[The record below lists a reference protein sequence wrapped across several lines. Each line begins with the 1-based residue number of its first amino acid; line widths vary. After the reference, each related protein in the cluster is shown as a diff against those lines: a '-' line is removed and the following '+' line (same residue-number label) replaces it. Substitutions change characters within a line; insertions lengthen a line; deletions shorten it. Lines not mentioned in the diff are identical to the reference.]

1 MKGYLTFTLT
11 LFIFT
16 LSFAQKA
23 DIDNNR
29 IYVEY
34 ATIPKHYVPA
44 EDRSYSVD
52 ISGSYKFDK
61 QDLANQLKIRGWEHV
76 EDGTAHVNLRLAAFS
91 RGKSS
96 YKKRVAEKKDD
107 DGKVISKTNYY
118 KYEVTN
124 SGNANLK
131 IYGPQN
137 ALQLKKKPKSKKQK
151 KKMLEKLSNP
161 FLQNTKGS
169 GNSSSDEYV
178 SYDLSKTYNIS
189 TKEHKTLKAAGDE
202 MKRTFESEYQRNLD
216 DYNQNIASRAS
227 DYLNTHYG
235 YNRKRDWVKFKTLGS
250 KKHPEHEMFNNAV
263 NAMKEILSQKQFN
276 QSFDE
281 ITENINPIIDYFR
294 TTADTYSS
302 KDKHQKRL
310 KAASLFNMAQLY
322 YYLDQPEKSIEIGNE
337 YLEWGHDK
345 KDGEKFIEKSEK
357 LSQLLSFHK
366 MEGRFIPT
374 DENLEDVFLIDDNSE
389 GN

>member
-1 MKGYLTFTLT
+1 MKGIITLCLTV
-11 LFIFT
+11 IVI
-16 LSFAQKA
+16 SIGYSQKA
-23 DIDNNR
+23 DIDNKR
-29 IYVEY
+29 IHVEY
-34 ATIPKHYVPA
+34 ATIPKHYVPV
-44 EDRSYSVD
+44 EDRTYSVD

-61 QDLANQLKIRGWEHV
+61 QDLANQLKIRGWEQV
-76 EDGTAHVNLRLAAFS
+76 EDGVAKVNLRVSAFS
-91 RGKSS
+91 RGRAAS
-96 YKKRVAEKKDD
+96 KKRVSEKKDD
-107 DGKVISKTNYY
+107 DGKVVSRTNFY

-124 SGNANLK
+124 SGSANLK

-137 ALQLKKKPKSKKQK
+137 ALNLKKSSPSKKQK
-151 KKMLEKLSNP
+151 KKLMEKLSNP
-161 FLQNTKGS
+161 FLQE
-169 GNSSSDEYV
+169 GNSTASTSTDEYV
-178 SYDLSKTYNIS
+178 SYDLSKNYSIS
-189 TKEHKTLKAAGDE
+189 TQEHKSLKAASDE

-216 DYNQNIASRAS
+216 DYNQNIGSLASN
-227 DYLNTHYG
+227 YLNNHYG

-250 KKHPEHEMFNNAV
+250 KKHPEYEMFNNAV

-276 QSFDE
+276 QSFEE
-281 ITENINPIIDYFR
+281 IHENINPIIDYFR

-302 KDKHQKRL
+302 KDKHHKRL

-322 YYLDQPEKSIEIGNE
+322 YYLDQPAKSIEIGNE

-357 LSQLLSFHK
+357 LSQLLAFHK

-374 DENLEDVFLIDDNSE
+374 DENLEDVFLIEDKTE